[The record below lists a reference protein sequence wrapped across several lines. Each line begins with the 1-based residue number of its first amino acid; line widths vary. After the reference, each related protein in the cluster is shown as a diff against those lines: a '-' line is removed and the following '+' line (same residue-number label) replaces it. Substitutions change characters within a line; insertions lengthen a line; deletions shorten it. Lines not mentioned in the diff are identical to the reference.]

1 MKAHYLND
9 EGLKAHSKGK
19 RQGMKAR
26 DLNDEGY
33 KAHLEG
39 NIWHEKALSMDK
51 G

>member
-1 MKAHYLND
+1 
-9 EGLKAHSKGK
+9 
-19 RQGMKAR
+19 MKAR